1 MAGTPLTEMQ
11 TFKDV
16 VNELDSSI
24 RASLSTTNNA
34 ARADLSLSYRFNNDG
49 TITIDV
55 TTVQKVISTTKQT
68 LGVITTTP

>member
-16 VNELDSSI
+16 INDIDTSI
-24 RASLSTTNNA
+24 RDQLSADNNS
-34 ARADLSLSYRFNNDG
+34 ARADISLSYKFNNDG

-55 TTVQKVISTTKQT
+55 TTVQRTINTAKQS
-68 LGVITTTP
+68 LGTITTEL

>member
-16 VNELDSSI
+16 VNELDTAIRTELSS
-24 RASLSTTNNA
+24 ANNA
-34 ARADLSLSYRFNNDG
+34 ARADISISYKFNNDG

-55 TTVQKVISTTKQT
+55 STVYKTISTTKQT
-68 LGVITTTP
+68 LGTVTTDL